1 MRIDNPNSDN
11 LGKLLDGLYLLDGQ
25 DQDRIIRMVD
35 TLEAVDKNV
44 KEAIMV
50 NPLKTETTLGYA
62 DDRI

>member
-44 KEAIMV
+44 KEAIMG